1 MGVCPGWHAAKAS
14 RARDVTPLRVSAFE
28 SSGDSDTSSA
38 LLLRFTD
45 SSEVPMLTGKNLRWK
60 TREDARSQLPNM

>member
-14 RARDVTPLRVSAFE
+14 LARDVTPLRVRAFA

-38 LLLRFTD
+38 LLLRAFTD
-45 SSEVPMLTGKNLRWK
+45 SSEVPMF
-60 TREDARSQLPNM
+60 ARKICGGNKDGRKAKLLDM